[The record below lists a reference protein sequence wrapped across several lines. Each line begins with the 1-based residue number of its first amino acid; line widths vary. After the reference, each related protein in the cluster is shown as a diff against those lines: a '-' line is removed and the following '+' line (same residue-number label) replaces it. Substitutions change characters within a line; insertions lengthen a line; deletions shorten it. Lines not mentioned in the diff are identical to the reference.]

1 MPDCMQRRRHIS
13 NKAGTAEVRHSQL
26 PCCQNRCVRRCERH
40 SRKSL
45 RFRIRTFSTVLEMA
59 KSTFQRC
66 EQIIPPQADKPNISK
81 MRNAAEAE
89 KATDNATKGYYFPNA
104 VIQTRARLTWKTRTW
119 DLGGGQREEAGA
131 KKKKTCAVGLVHDSE
146 TLECACYCSTPRPNH
161 CVVGFLHHDSHAHSM
176 STAIIGV
183 LPLYDDITNYSL
195 SPPAHAIPKS
205 HAQKDTLLIYTKHK
219 SAFLRNYQKS
229 QEVSLSRSRQSG
241 HPNPQVRPPR
251 SSTPPGP
258 KRNVRGQIPPLSSS
272 L

>member
-104 VIQTRARLTWKTRTW
+104 VIQTRARR
-119 DLGGGQREEAGA
+119 QREEAGA
-131 KKKKTCAVGLVHDSE
+131 KKKKPCAVGLVHDSE

-161 CVVGFLHHDSHAHSM
+161 CAVGFLHHDSHAHRM

-205 HAQKDTLLIYTKHK
+205 HAQKDTLLIYTKQK

-241 HPNPQVRPPR
+241 HPNPQVA
-251 SSTPPGP
+251 SSQLNTHRAQSGM
-258 KRNVRGQIPPLSSS
+258 
-272 L
+272 